1 MPSILEVH
9 NVRKTYTMG
18 KILVPALKGIT
29 FGVEEGRLVAIF
41 GPSGSGKSTLLHT
54 LGGLIGIP
62 TAYGMSYFLSSALA
76 DYMRQQT
83 GGGSFFGDSPDTR
96 MGFSPVFST
105 EWTIAAVLF
114 AVIICILFGLYPARK
129 AAQLDPVKALRYE

>member
-1 MPSILEVH
+1 
-9 NVRKTYTMG
+9 MG

-41 GPSGSGKSTLLHT
+41 GPSGSGKSTLLHSI
-54 LGGLIGIP
+54 GGLDRPDEGTVFIDGVDLYRLRSNEI
-62 TAYGMSYFLSSALA
+62 A

-83 GGGSFFGDSPDTR
+83 GGRSFFGDSPDTR

-114 AVIICILFGLYPARK
+114 AVIVCILFGLYPDRK